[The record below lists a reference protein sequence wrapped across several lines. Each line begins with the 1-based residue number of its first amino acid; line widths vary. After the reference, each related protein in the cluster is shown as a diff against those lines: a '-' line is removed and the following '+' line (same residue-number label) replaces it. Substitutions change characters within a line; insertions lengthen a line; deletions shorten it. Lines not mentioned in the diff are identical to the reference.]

1 MTDYN
6 INAVTRKTSFSGSA
20 GVGPYAFTFEIL
32 DETDIAVYRNTT
44 LLILTSDYTVTINA
58 NGTGSVTLTTA
69 ATASDTIIIIG
80 ARDIERTTDFV
91 TAGDLR
97 ASALNE
103 QLDSL
108 TIFDQQ
114 LSERID
120 RSLAAPPF
128 DPININ
134 MTLPGVEDRKG
145 KFLQFNSSTGNPEVT
160 TSAADVTTLAAVA
173 DDIATLADIEDGT
186 VATDSIQTVATV
198 ASQVPTVATNA
209 AAVRAIGDDLNG
221 AAITLDYGDLGTA
234 TNPASPT
241 GVIGTIYDNID
252 TIAALADAADDLA
265 TLGTLTTEIEDLGAL
280 TTEIEDLG
288 AITADI
294 TATAALSS
302 ADLSTVA
309 GIAADVTTV
318 AGVTADLT
326 NVTNNLVAIQNADQN
341 AQDAETALT
350 DFKAIYVGAASSAPS
365 TDGNGDALTAGDL
378 YYDTTA
384 NQLYVWDGSAW
395 DEAAFNATGAV
406 TSFNT
411 RVGAVTLTSGDVT
424 TALGFTPEEDLGYTP
439 ADIAGDTFTGD
450 VFGTNL
456 TLSGYLRGPSS
467 FTIDP
472 ATHGDDTGTLIIA
485 GNLQVDGTTT
495 TINSTTLDVDDLNIT
510 VAKGAADGA
519 AANGAGLTI
528 DGASVSFT
536 YDNANTRMALD
547 TGLNVTGT
555 LSEGG
560 SAVLKSSDIG
570 STVQAYDADT
580 AKLDVAQEFTAT
592 QTFSGDLSIT
602 STASIN
608 EVIEKCTIDNS
619 TTGTLNFDALTQAVV
634 LLDTDQTADRTI
646 NFRGD
651 SSNSL
656 DSIMAV
662 GESMTFAVLATQ
674 GSTAYYFSAV
684 QIDGSAVTPNWQG
697 GSAPT
702 EGNADSIDS
711 YSFSIIKTASATF
724 TVLASQTQFA

>member
-69 ATASDTIIIIG
+69 ATSDDTIIIIG

-134 MTLPGVEDRKG
+134 MTLPSVEDRKG
-145 KFLQFNSSTGNPEVT
+145 KFLQFNETTGNPEVT
-160 TSAADVTTLAAVA
+160 SSAADVTTLAAVA

-186 VATDSIQTVATV
+186 SATNAIQTVATV

-265 TLGTLTTEIEDLGAL
+265 TLGTLTDEIEDLGAL
-280 TTEIEDLG
+280 TTELEDLG

-294 TATAALSS
+294 TAVGAIAGDIATVNANAANITTVATDI
-302 ADLSTVA
+302 ADVNTVAGIAADISTVAGDQADIGTVA

-318 AGVTADLT
+318 AGVTTDLA
-326 NVTNNLVAIQNADQN
+326 NVTANLSDIQNASTN
-341 AQDAETALT
+341 ASNAEAALT
-350 DFKAIYVGAASSAPS
+350 NFRSIYLGASGTAP
-365 TDGNGDALTAGDL
+365 TVDGNGDALTAGDL
-378 YYDTTA
+378 YYDTGVG
-384 NQLYVWDGSAW
+384 QLYVWDGSAW

-439 ADIAGDTFTGD
+439 ADVAGDTFTGD

-472 ATHGDDTGTLIIA
+472 AAHGDNTGTLIIA

-510 VAKGAADGA
+510 VAKGAADA
-519 AANGAGLTI
+519 AAADGAGLTI
-528 DGASVSFT
+528 DGASISLA
-536 YDNANTRMALD
+536 YDHSNTRMGLNSS
-547 TGLNVTGT
+547 LNVTGT
-555 LSEGG
+555 LSAATVSGALSG
-560 SAVLKSSDIG
+560 SSLTVGAVTYP
-570 STVQAYDADT
+570 STDGTDGQVLTTDGAGN
-580 AKLDVAQEFTAT
+580 VAFET
-592 QTFSGDLSIT
+592 
-602 STASIN
+602 
-608 EVIEKCTIDNS
+608 IEAGV
-619 TTGTLNFDALTQAVV
+619 TTGKAIA
-634 LLDTDQTADRTI
+634 
-646 NFRGD
+646 
-651 SSNSL
+651 
-656 DSIMAV
+656 MAIV
-662 GESMTFAVLATQ
+662 F
-674 GSTAYYFSAV
+674 
-684 QIDGSAVTPNWQG
+684 G
-697 GSAPT
+697 G
-702 EGNADSIDS
+702 
-711 YSFSIIKTASATF
+711 
-724 TVLASQTQFA
+724 